1 VIEAIA
7 LAFGIIFV
15 AELGDKSQLTAMT
28 FAARYG
34 FWPVVTGIA
43 VATAAL
49 MFISV
54 NLGRVLGDV
63 LPGGWIS
70 LLGGLAF
77 IGFGLWTL
85 RGDDDED
92 EETEDLHDPKSK
104 WAVAVAVGGAFFLAE
119 LGDKTML
126 ATFALA
132 TNNEWF
138 GTWIGSTL
146 GMVSADV
153 LAIALGAWLGKTLP
167 TEVIKYGAAVLFF
180 MFGALLVVQGI
191 QAL

>member
-1 VIEAIA
+1 MIEAI
-7 LAFGIIFV
+7 LLSFGIIFV

-34 FWPVVTGIA
+34 FWPVVTGIVA
-43 VATAAL
+43 ATAAL

-63 LPGGWIS
+63 LPRGWIS
-70 LLGGLAF
+70 LLAGVAF

-85 RGDDDED
+85 RSDDDDDEESD
-92 EETEDLHDPKSK
+92 ELDESRGHMGI
-104 WAVAVAVGGAFFLAE
+104 AVAVGGAFFLAE

-126 ATFALA
+126 ATFTLA
-132 TNNEWF
+132 TSNDWF
-138 GTWIGSTL
+138 GTWVGATL
-146 GMVSADV
+146 GMVGADV

-167 TEVIKYGAAVLFF
+167 THVIKYGAATLFF
-180 MFGALLVVQGI
+180 LFGALLVWEGVRAI
-191 QAL
+191 

>member
-1 VIEAIA
+1 MIEAI
-7 LAFGIIFV
+7 LLSFGIIFV

-63 LPGGWIS
+63 LPRGWIS
-70 LLGGLAF
+70 LLAGVAF

-92 EETEDLHDPKSK
+92 EEADDLDDSK
-104 WAVAVAVGGAFFLAE
+104 GHLGIAVAVGGAFFLAE

-126 ATFALA
+126 ATFTLA
-132 TNNEWF
+132 TNNDWF
-138 GTWIGSTL
+138 GTWVGATL

-153 LAIALGAWLGKTLP
+153 LAIAIGAWLGRTLP
-167 TEVIKYGAAVLFF
+167 TNVIKYGAAALFF
-180 MFGALLVVQGI
+180 LFGALLVWEGVRAI
-191 QAL
+191 

>member
-1 VIEAIA
+1 MIEAIA
-7 LAFGIIFV
+7 LSFGIIFV

-43 VATAAL
+43 AATAAL

-54 NLGRVLGDV
+54 NLGRLLGDV
-63 LPGGWIS
+63 LPRGWIS
-70 LLGGLAF
+70 LLAGLAF
-77 IGFGLWTL
+77 VGFGLWTL
-85 RGDDDED
+85 RGDDDD
-92 EETEDLHDPKSK
+92 EEEAEDLHDPKSK
-104 WAVAVAVGGAFFLAE
+104 WAVALAVGGAFFLAE

-126 ATFALA
+126 ATFTLA
-132 TNNEWF
+132 TSNQWF
-138 GTWIGSTL
+138 GTWIGATL

-153 LAIALGAWLGKTLP
+153 LAIALGALLGKTLP
-167 TEVIKYGAAVLFF
+167 TNVIKYGAAILFF
-180 MFGALLVVQGI
+180 LFGALLIVQGV